1 MTEIYTI
8 VKEWVNELRD
18 GIAWLIVWKT
28 GRSWNT
34 QVVQLPAADLYL
46 SQILAIKGFWQKQ
59 LS

>member
-34 QVVQLPAADLYL
+34 QVV
-46 SQILAIKGFWQKQ
+46 
-59 LS
+59 